1 MAQYDIIFSGQIT
14 NGAVL
19 DQVQQNLKQILR
31 VDDKTIAV
39 LFSGKRISIKKG
51 VDLATG
57 EKFQHAFAK
66 AGAVVELEAQSTV
79 EPAPSSSNASAT
91 IPSASATKPAE
102 EVEGYMKAF
111 AHIHAPDFNIAP
123 AGTRLKDADP
133 EPVAPQVNIEGI
145 TVAPVGS
152 DMNQMDM
159 SKTAVI
165 PDTSHIKLAD

>member
-57 EKFQHAFAK
+57 EKFQQAFAK
-66 AGAVVELEAQSTV
+66 AGAIVQLEAQSVV
-79 EPAPSSSNASAT
+79 ESPVASTAPPVQTNPEAKA
-91 IPSASATKPAE
+91 AE

-111 AHIHAPDFNIAP
+111 AHIIAP
-123 AGTRLKDADP
+123 NFNVAPTGTSLKDADP
-133 EPVAPQVNIEGI
+133 EPVAPQVNLDGI
-145 TVAPVGS
+145 SIAPVGS

-159 SKTAVI
+159 RKTAVI
-165 PDTSHIKLAD
+165 PDTSHIKLVD

>member
-31 VDDKTIAV
+31 VDDKTITV

-57 EKFQHAFAK
+57 EKFQQAFAK
-66 AGAVVELEAQSTV
+66 AGAIVQLEEQTALEASRVNSAVSGAAQ
-79 EPAPSSSNASAT
+79 NASET
-91 IPSASATKPAE
+91 NTDE

-111 AHIHAPDFNIAP
+111 AHIKAPSFNIAP
-123 AGTRLKDADP
+123 TGTSLKDADP
-133 EPVAPQVNIEGI
+133 EPVAPQVNIDGI

-159 SKTAVI
+159 SKTAII
-165 PDTSHIKLAD
+165 PDTSHIKLVD